1 MLGLSSTI
9 VSNEELTGITTTGFD
24 FSRLSFLIFKTLPY
38 LDSIKT
44 EPLPEIL
51 WRFLNLKTKYIVKNT
66 IINVATNIISPIH
79 QKLLGSNIKDK
90 SAPIKEEIDKDQF
103 KDMIAF
109 FFFHI
114 FKNIIHHLT
123 SFVINNFL
131 RNNLKKTKCQPLKQ
145 IISNN

>member
-1 MLGLSSTI
+1 M
-9 VSNEELTGITTTGFD
+9 SNEELTGITTTGFD
-24 FSRLSFLIFKTLPY
+24 FSRLSFLMFRTLPY

-51 WRFLNLKTKYIVKNT
+51 WRFLNLKTKYIAKNT

-90 SAPIKEEIDKDQF
+90 SAPINEEIDKDRF
-103 KDMIAF
+103 RDLIAF

-114 FKNIIHHLT
+114 FKNIIH
-123 SFVINNFL
+123 
-131 RNNLKKTKCQPLKQ
+131 R
-145 IISNN
+145 